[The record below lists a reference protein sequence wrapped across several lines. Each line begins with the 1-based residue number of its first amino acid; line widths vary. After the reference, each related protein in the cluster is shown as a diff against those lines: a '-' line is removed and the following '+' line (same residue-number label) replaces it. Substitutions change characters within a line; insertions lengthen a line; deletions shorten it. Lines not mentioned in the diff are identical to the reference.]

1 MGKGVVRYIDFK
13 TKEGVRIDKGG
24 VRIDFKAKEGVRIDF
39 KAKEGSAPQ
48 GMFHARGKPPI
59 AWLAHKGMG
68 DPDRV
73 CL

>member
-24 VRIDFKAKEGVRIDF
+24 VRIDFKAKEG
-39 KAKEGSAPQ
+39 SAPQ

-59 AWLAHKGMG
+59 AWLANKGMG